1 MDMISRIK
9 VLVLFLLVSCTTLFS
24 QQLSHQV
31 LVPVAGVSSNS
42 TISYSQTI
50 GETAVEIISSSEYT
64 FTQGF
69 QQPCIKFSKEAP
81 PPGNGVKVYPNPV
94 TDILNIELFGEEAR
108 TFKIELIT
116 ISGTIVKSEKIVF
129 SGPYWKLQEIAV
141 DSFSKGLFFVRI
153 ISDDG
158 VINRTFKIDK
168 M

>member
-1 MDMISRIK
+1 MINKIK
-9 VLVLFLLVSCTTLFS
+9 VLALFLLVSPITLLS

-42 TISYSQTI
+42 TISYSHTI
-50 GETAVEIISSSEYT
+50 GETAVEILSSTDCT

-69 QQPCIKFSKEAP
+69 QQPCMKFVKEIP
-81 PPGNGVKVYPNPV
+81 PAGNGVKVYPNPV
-94 TDILNIELFGEEAR
+94 TDILKIELFGETAR

-116 ISGTIVKSEKIVF
+116 ISGTIVRTEKIIF
-129 SGPYWKLQEIAV
+129 SANFWNLQEFNV
-141 DSFSKGLFFVRI
+141 ESLSKGLYFVRI